1 MNKKVSLTFAVIVLV
16 LIAGTIAFFLAP
28 QSEPVST
35 PETMPP
41 APADSGDGMAPP
53 PPPAPPAMGEVQG
66 VTAEGCTDEVKMCDD
81 GVTAVGR
88 TGESCEFA
96 ACPSE

>member
-1 MNKKVSLTFAVIVLV
+1 MNKKVSLTFAIIVLV

-28 QSEPVST
+28 GQSSAPLPDMPNPPPPV
-35 PETMPP
+35 EG
-41 APADSGDGMAPP
+41 DSMAPP
-53 PPPAPPAMGEVQG
+53 PIPAPPAVQG
-66 VTAEGCTDEVKMCDD
+66 VTTEGCADEVKMCAD

-88 TGESCEFA
+88 SGESCEFA